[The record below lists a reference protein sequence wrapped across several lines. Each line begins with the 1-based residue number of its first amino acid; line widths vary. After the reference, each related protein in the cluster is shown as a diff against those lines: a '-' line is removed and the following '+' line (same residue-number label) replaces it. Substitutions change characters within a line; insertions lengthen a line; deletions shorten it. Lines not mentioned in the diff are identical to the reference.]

1 MTVTILSIAYW
12 LGLAA
17 VGWCICWLML
27 RSDHSLTTYFFI
39 GNHTALALWLISQLL
54 ILQSITDRQLWMSYS
69 IGNLGVSFTGTFWL
83 LFVFNYV
90 DRQTPT
96 SFVNILTAIS
106 LMFYIIIL
114 TNPYHHLYYKV
125 FTMNGIVYG
134 PAFFI
139 GQAYIY
145 SAFVTGIYMV
155 IRSCFSYGQRPKSQ
169 GVIILIATCIPLGI
183 NLISISKLIK
193 TKVAVTPLTFAL
205 SGILVLLATYKYDF
219 LNVNGV
225 AFEDAFNSIAE
236 GVIIFN
242 RRGKATYISSAA
254 RKLLGVDE
262 NTMLSDVQHL
272 TSDDADKPAEITID
286 GITASLRH
294 YRCLDSKGATLAHII
309 IATDITHYYELLDR
323 TAQLASAERSLALEH
338 ERNRIAQEVHDTAG
352 HTLTMITSLARLSQA
367 AAEKVNGEGLESL
380 KGYLK
385 ETESISRSGITQLR
399 CSINNLRDDSFLK
412 SVTGA
417 VRMICDS
424 VRDMETE
431 LCVQGTEDER
441 FSFCI
446 REVYDSTRELITN
459 CMRYS
464 SADRIDIILR
474 FSERNLEL
482 FYFDNGKGCTKIKEG
497 NGLRGIRERTER
509 LKGSVSF
516 VSGED
521 EGFRATIKIPVNDG
535 ENKEGNI

>member
-1 MTVTILSIAYW
+1 MTITILSIAYW

-27 RSDHSLTTYFFI
+27 RSDHSITTYFFI
-39 GNHTALALWLISQLL
+39 GNHSALALWLISQLL
-54 ILQSITDRQLWMSYS
+54 ILQSVTDKQLWKSYT

-83 LFVFNYV
+83 LFVLNYV
-90 DRQTPT
+90 DRETPRN
-96 SFVNILTAIS
+96 FVNILMAIS
-106 LMFYIIIL
+106 MLFYIIIL
-114 TNPYHHLYYKV
+114 TNPYHHIYYKT
-125 FTMNGIVYG
+125 FSLDRIVYG

-145 SAFVTGIYMV
+145 SSFLTGIYMV
-155 IRSCFSYGQRPKSQ
+155 VKCCLIQKQRPKSQ
-169 GVIILIATCIPLGI
+169 GVLILLATCIPLTI
-183 NLISISKLIK
+183 NLISISGIIK
-193 TKVAVTPLTFAL
+193 TKVAITPLTFAL
-205 SGILVLLATYKYDF
+205 SGLLVLLATYRYDF

-236 GVIIFN
+236 GVMIFN
-242 RRGKATYISSAA
+242 RRGRITYLSSAA
-254 RKLLGVDE
+254 RKLLGADE
-262 NTMLSDVQHL
+262 NTSLSDVL
-272 TSDDADKPAEITID
+272 NMTGDDPDEPAEITVD
-286 GITASLRH
+286 GVTASIRH
-294 YRCLDSKGATLAHII
+294 YRCLDSKGATVAHMI

-323 TAQLASAERSLALEH
+323 TAQLAAAEQSLALEH

-367 AAEKVNGEGLESL
+367 AAEKLDGEGLADL
-380 KGYLK
+380 KEYLR
-385 ETESISRSGITQLR
+385 ETESISRSGVTQLR

-424 VRDMETE
+424 VKDMETE
-431 LCVQGTEDER
+431 LCIQGTEDER

-446 REVYDSTRELITN
+446 REIYDSTRELITN

-474 FSERNLEL
+474 FGDKALEM
-482 FYFDNGKGCTKIKEG
+482 FYFDNGKGCTCIKEG
-497 NGLRGIRERTER
+497 NGLRGIRERTEKLGGR
-509 LKGSVSF
+509 VSF
-516 VSGED
+516 SSGED
-521 EGFRATIKIPVNDG
+521 EGFRATIRLPV
-535 ENKEGNI
+535 K